1 MTAMGHDRFVDA
13 AGAYLLGALP
23 ELEEQAY
30 ERHVMACA
38 DCRDE
43 AERLRPAVEALP
55 RSVTPLNPPE
65 SLGRKLMQ
73 TVAAEVEEARAE
85 SPATPREGR
94 LERALRTLRAGTSRA
109 RPAVAWASAAFLL
122 AVGIGAGYVVRG
134 VDEPDERSI
143 AAIVDRNHL
152 AEGSGSLRVREDEDS
167 ALLSVHGLPE
177 LPPEEASQS
186 GSNDDDVYQTWIV
199 RGNGDEVIPSSLF
212 SVGSD
217 GSGFATIPEGVED
230 ADAIWVTREPAG
242 GARAPSDPPVMRVNL

>member
-94 LERALRTLRAGTSRA
+94 LERALRTLRAGASRA

-134 VDEPDERSI
+134 VDEPDERSVP
-143 AAIVDRNHL
+143 AIVDRDHL
-152 AEGSGSLRVREDEDS
+152 AEGSGTLLVREDHDQ
-167 ALLSVHGLPE
+167 ATLSVHGLPA
-177 LPPEEASQS
+177 LPAEDGQR
-186 GSNDDDVYQTWIV
+186 GSHGADVYQLWLV
-199 RGNGDEVIPSSLF
+199 RGDEVIPSSLF

-217 GSGFATIPEGVED
+217 GRGFAAIPEGVAD
-230 ADAIWVTREPAG
+230 ADAVWVTREPAG